1 MRTLDRTGRLAIGLV
16 SIVLVAACA
25 APGGGQAG
33 TSAATAPTASPH
45 PTPTQPVA
53 RSGPL
58 YDPNADAR
66 ADIAAALTSAKA
78 DGKRVLLDFG
88 ADWCPDCHVL
98 AAYLH
103 GAAGSRL
110 VDASFHVVPIDV
122 GYWDHNVDVAATY
135 GSPITQGIPAVV
147 VLTPDGKIVGTT
159 ADGSL
164 ANASAMREDDVLSK
178 LAAWK
183 H

>member
-1 MRTLDRTGRLAIGLV
+1 MLPFDTVPR
-16 SIVLVAACA
+16 
-25 APGGGQAG
+25 GGGAPQLATPAG
-33 TSAATAPTASPH
+33 LTLVCNFKGGTTG
-45 PTPTQPVA
+45 VV
-53 RSGPL
+53 L
-58 YDPNADAR
+58 YDPNADAT
-66 ADIAAALTSAKA
+66 ADIAAAMALAKA

-178 LAAWK
+178 LAAWT